1 MIFYIFRK
9 IYLGDKKILNLGL
22 QNLQIKKSRSPAK
35 NLKIYKVICQS
46 QDEVLINQLG
56 AFIGCP

>member
-9 IYLGDKKILNLGL
+9 IYLGDKKFLTSGYKISRS
-22 QNLQIKKSRSPAK
+22 KKSRSLAK